1 MDYEALL
8 DEEVKAFIAK
18 TASCY
23 PERGEP
29 PTISQIREDYEA
41 MCAQFSAPYPE
52 GLKVADAVIEV
63 PSLPPISLRWYQPQ
77 GASKLPALIYFHGGG
92 FVMGGLESHD
102 SICADLAFDAG
113 LEVMAV
119 DYRLAP
125 EHLFP
130 AALND
135 VAAAVEYFCAHQ
147 PDRPFLLAGDSAGAW
162 LAARLSHQ
170 LAASEKPL
178 LGQLLIYPTLG
189 GDVDSGSYLVHADA
203 PMLTRQDVLWY
214 SRQFWGTENPEL
226 QDGPLVQK
234 DFTSLPPTLI
244 FAASCDP
251 LCDDGPAYAAKIKA
265 AGGRAHCFIEEGL
278 IHGYLRGRKEGPKIK
293 DSFTRMVQAACAL
306 SQSNW
311 PYDL

>member
-1 MDYEALL
+1 MGYEAIL
-8 DEEVKAFIAK
+8 DAEVAAFIAK

-23 PERGEP
+23 PEREEP

-41 MCAQFSAPYPE
+41 MCAQFAVPHPA
-52 GLKVADAVIEV
+52 GLQVADTVMEAQG
-63 PSLPPISLRWYQPQ
+63 LPPISLRWYRPPD
-77 GASKLPALIYFHGGG
+77 ASSLPALIYFHGGG

-102 SICADLAFDAG
+102 SICADLSFDAG

-125 EHLFP
+125 EHPFP
-130 AALND
+130 AALKD
-135 VAAAVEYFCAHQ
+135 VAAAMEYFCATQ
-147 PDRPFLLAGDSAGAW
+147 PGRPFLLAGDSAGGW

-170 LAASEKPL
+170 LRGSQACL

-189 GDVDSGSYLVHADA
+189 GDVDKGSYLVHAEA
-203 PMLTRQDVLWY
+203 PMLTRGDILSY
-214 SRQFWGTENPEL
+214 SQHFWGTENPAL

-234 DFTSLPPTLI
+234 DFFALPPTLI

-265 AGGRAHCFIEEGL
+265 ARGRAECVVEDGL
-278 IHGYLRGRKEGPKIK
+278 VHAYLRGRKEASKIK
-293 DSFTRMVQAACAL
+293 DSFTRIVEAARAL
-306 SQSNW
+306 SRSDW
-311 PYDL
+311 PYEE